1 MESLQPSRSITQ
13 NDEELEQS
21 RLLEQVVA
29 KVVRVAQ
36 RVGVSPEDIASLLD
50 SGVSVL
56 YVLAFLASKT
66 LGVT

>member
-29 KVVRVAQ
+29 KVVQ

-56 YVLAFLASKT
+56 YVSAFLASKT
-66 LGVT
+66 SGVT